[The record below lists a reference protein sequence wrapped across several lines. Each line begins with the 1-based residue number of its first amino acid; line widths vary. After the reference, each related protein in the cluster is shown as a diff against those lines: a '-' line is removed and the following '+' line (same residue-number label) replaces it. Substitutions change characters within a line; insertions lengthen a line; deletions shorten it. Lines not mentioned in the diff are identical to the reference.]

1 MISHLL
7 VLLLQ
12 KDMSID
18 NDAEKSKI
26 GPQLVTI

>member
-12 KDMSID
+12 KYMSID
-18 NDAEKSKI
+18 NDVEKNKI
-26 GPQLVTI
+26 GPLLVTI

>member
-18 NDAEKSKI
+18 NDVEKSKI
-26 GPQLVTI
+26 GPQL